1 MKSSVSESLRNMFTG
16 GDSSKSVNRE
26 TESSNKRKI
35 IANGSSNVNSNE
47 SNDGSKEKD
56 ILQFTSNFAMSKS
69 IARECG
75 LHKFHQI
82 VSWNANIIILT
93 NLNL

>member
-1 MKSSVSESLRNMFTG
+1 MKSSVPESLRNMFTG

-35 IANGSSNVNSNE
+35 ISDGISNENSNE
-47 SNDGSKEKD
+47 SIDGSKEKD
-56 ILQFTSNFAMSKS
+56 ILQFTPSFAMSKS

-75 LHKFHQI
+75 LHKFYQI
-82 VSWNANIIILT
+82 VS
-93 NLNL
+93 